1 MQHRKIYPYNPELK
15 ELARQL
21 RNHSTLSEVLL
32 WNQLKNKRIMGYDFH
47 RQKPILNYILDFF
60 CHEMELAIEIDG
72 CSHDFEEAYKKD
84 KSRQEEIEKLGIVFL
99 RFDDLQVKK
108 NMAGVLQAIE
118 GWIKNHTP
126 NPSQEGILKMPPLKS
141 GIIKMGR

>member
-1 MQHRKIYPYNPELK
+1 MQYRKIYPYNPKLK

-21 RNHSTLSEVLL
+21 RNHSTFSEVLL

-60 CHEMELAIEIDG
+60 CNELELAIEIDG

-84 KSRQEEIEKLGIVFL
+84 KSRQEEIERLGIVFL

-108 NMAGVLQAIE
+108 NMAGVLQTIE
-118 GWIKNHTP
+118 GWIKEHTP
-126 NPSQEGILKMPPLKS
+126 NPSQEGNNENEIQT
-141 GIIKMGR
+141 

>member
-1 MQHRKIYPYNPELK
+1 MQYRKIYPYNPKLK

-21 RNHSTLSEVLL
+21 RNHSTFSEVLL

-60 CHEMELAIEIDG
+60 CHELELAIEIDG

-84 KSRQEEIEKLGIVFL
+84 KSRQEEIERLGIVFL

-108 NMAGVLQAIE
+108 NMAGVLQTIE
-118 GWIKNHTP
+118 GWIKEHTP
-126 NPSQEGILKMPPLKS
+126 NPSQEGNNENEIQT
-141 GIIKMGR
+141 

>member
-1 MQHRKIYPYNPELK
+1 MQYRKIYPYNPKLK

-21 RNHSTLSEVLL
+21 RNHSTFSEVLL

-47 RQKPILNYILDFF
+47 RQKPLLNYILDFF
-60 CHEMELAIEIDG
+60 CHELELAIEIDG

-84 KSRQEEIEKLGIVFL
+84 KSRQEEIERLGIVFL

-108 NMAGVLQAIE
+108 NMAGVLQTIE
-118 GWIKNHTP
+118 GWIKEHTP
-126 NPSQEGILKMPPLKS
+126 NPSQEGNNENEIQT
-141 GIIKMGR
+141 